1 MVPELV
7 AQRVKGLGLSLLWYG
22 FNLWPRNFRMPWV
35 WPKITR
41 KTKQYGPGAELERQ
55 ISALKGFKPKT
66 YRDLKGNKSVIL
78 N

>member
-1 MVPELV
+1 
-7 AQRVKGLGLSLLWYG
+7 
-22 FNLWPRNFRMPWV
+22 MPWV